1 MSFIFLVDEDMLHNQ
16 IIDSELTGGNLTSID
31 QIVDIEENNEFSSYL
46 MGQKPKLSFANNGN
60 YSIDQLKNSFPVIF
74 YLIFM
79 ASYKFVLAC
88 MRILKIMMKKNKKSK
103 QKLEKKLKTE
113 KSKLLAA
120 LELST
125 TETGGS
131 DQYNSHQLT
140 NSPTLA
146 PLFKTPEKVIEN
158 LNKAEEDIK

>member
-1 MSFIFLVDEDMLHNQ
+1 
-16 IIDSELTGGNLTSID
+16 
-31 QIVDIEENNEFSSYL
+31 
-46 MGQKPKLSFANNGN
+46 
-60 YSIDQLKNSFPVIF
+60 
-74 YLIFM
+74 M

-113 KSKLLAA
+113 KSKLFAA

-125 TETGGS
+125 TDTGGS
-131 DQYNSHQLT
+131 GLSNSRSLT

-146 PLFKTPEKVIEN
+146 PLFKTPEKAIEN
-158 LNKAEEDIK
+158 LNKAEEDKK